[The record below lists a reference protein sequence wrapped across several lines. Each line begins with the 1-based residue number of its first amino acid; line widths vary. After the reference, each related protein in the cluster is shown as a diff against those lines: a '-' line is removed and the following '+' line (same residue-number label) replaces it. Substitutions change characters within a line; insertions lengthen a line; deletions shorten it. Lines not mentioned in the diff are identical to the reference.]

1 MKEGMPPCFLG
12 LAFPSGERYIGGMES
27 RDWLGGAFGL
37 ELPGGHRFP
46 YPEGDCCCYV
56 SSGRAAWECLLSG
69 MPRPRRVWVPRFA
82 CDSLLQPLSRM
93 GLPVRRYAV
102 SLQLEPLPPSDVA
115 EDDLLLLINYFGLT
129 REAVRRA
136 AQAHPGPVA
145 VDATTALYCP
155 PLPGIPTFY
164 SPRKFG
170 GLADGGIACAPFR
183 LAPPPGQDFSSA
195 RMQGLLQRAEVGAA
209 AAALSI
215 QQAEDSLNA
224 PPRRMSPLTRRL
236 LACIDWEGAAQA
248 RLKNYAVLH
257 KALAPLNRLA
267 LPDTPP
273 SAPFCYP
280 FVTGI
285 PGLRDALVDAGV
297 ALPLFWPEVI
307 EATHADED
315 ENRLARTLLP
325 LPLDQRYGEK
335 EMRHL
340 AKLILG

>member
-1 MKEGMPPCFLG
+1 
-12 LAFPSGERYIGGMES
+12 MES
-27 RDWLGGAFGL
+27 PDWMGGAFGL
-37 ELPGGHRFP
+37 DLPGGHRFP
-46 YPEGDCCCYV
+46 YPEGEQCCYV
-56 SSGRAAWECLLSG
+56 SSGRAAWECLLSA

-82 CDSLLQPLSRM
+82 CDSLLQPLLRM
-93 GLPVRRYAV
+93 GLPVSRYAV
-102 SLQLEPLPPSDVA
+102 NLRLEPLLPPAAAKD
-115 EDDLLLLINYFGLT
+115 ELLLLINYFGLT
-129 REAVRRA
+129 GEAVQKA
-136 AQAHPGPVA
+136 AQAYPGPVA

-155 PLPGIPTFY
+155 PLPGIPAFY

-183 LAPPPGQDFSSA
+183 LHPPSRQDFSST
-195 RMQGLLQRAEVGAA
+195 RMLGLLQRAEAGAQ

-236 LACIDWEGAAQA
+236 LECIDWEGAAQA

-257 KALAPLNRLA
+257 GCLAPLNRLH
-267 LPDTPP
+267 LPAVPP
-273 SAPFCYP
+273 AAPFCYP

-307 EATHADED
+307 EATRADEA
-315 ENRLARTLLP
+315 ENQLARTLLP

-335 EMRHL
+335 DMRHL
-340 AKLILG
+340 LKLIVG